1 MVTMTYTADITLEG
15 KNWPATITNSIGVST
30 WAPNFSTL
38 GFYVHEAIALAED
51 LPYGA
56 EYTLEVTW
64 RMTDTSLEIAVG

>member
-1 MVTMTYTADITLEG
+1 M
-15 KNWPATITNSIGVST
+15 
-30 WAPNFSTL
+30 APNFSTL